1 MAWISTKSMAEA
13 EGELAELFAEA
24 GDPDTG
30 ELDNIMAIHSAHPAG
45 LAAHIALYTAVMRGT
60 ASLRKVERELIAF
73 VVSQENG
80 CHY

>member
-1 MAWISTKSMAEA
+1 MAWISTQGKHEA
-13 EGELAELFAEA
+13 QGELAELYQEA
-24 GDPDTG
+24 CDPKTG

-45 LAAHIALYTAVMRGT
+45 LAAHLALYNAVMRGT
-60 ASLRKVERELIAF
+60 PSLRKVERELIAL